1 MGELTYWFGGP
12 EGLRRVEATKPLS
25 RLVEQIPTD
34 GFLWVD
40 GDMPHR
46 DQLAELSRLMGLHP
60 FAIRDATQPHER
72 SKYDDISAVSTIV
85 IKTLWRE
92 NGGIAGGDLTALI
105 SDDILLTARHHGAD
119 HLTDIRRFL
128 TDHPQMMRH
137 GTWAPVYAILDQTMG
152 QYQDLS
158 EETEEQVSKVER
170 RVFSGGRVDAVGD
183 IYALQ
188 RRVVEIREALNPLL
202 PIAENA
208 LPGDHRPYF
217 RDVAHRLRRLDSA
230 VAASELQLDHIL
242 NAHLGQISMW
252 QNEDMR
258 KISAWG
264 AIITVPTLIAG
275 VYGMNFHHM
284 PELHWVLGYP
294 LVLVLMIAVC
304 LLLYRGFRR
313 NGWL

>member
-1 MGELTYWFGGP
+1 MGELTYWLGGP
-12 EGLRRVEATKPLS
+12 EGLSHLDADRPLS
-25 RLVEQIPTD
+25 QLIERIPAG

-40 GDMPHR
+40 VDTPDT
-46 DQLAELSRLMGLHP
+46 DQLAEVASLMRLHP

-72 SKYDDISAVSTIV
+72 SKYDDYSAVHTIV
-85 IKTLWRE
+85 IKTLRQDA
-92 NGGIAGGDLTALI
+92 GTIVGGDLTALI
-105 SDDILLTARHHGAD
+105 GDPILLTARHRGPD
-119 HLTDIRRFL
+119 LSGVRRFL
-128 TDHPQMMRH
+128 NEHPHMMSD
-137 GTWAPVYAILDQTMG
+137 GTWAPVYAILHQALER
-152 QYQDLS
+152 YQDLS
-158 EETEEQVSKVER
+158 DETEEQVSKVER

-183 IYALQ
+183 IYSLQ

-202 PIAENA
+202 PIAEDA
-208 LPGDHRPYF
+208 LSGDHRPSF
-217 RDVAHRLRRLDSA
+217 RDVAHRLRRLDNA

-275 VYGMNFHHM
+275 IYGMNFRHI
-284 PELHWVLGYP
+284 PELGWFIGYP
-294 LVLVLMIAVC
+294 LVLMLMIAVC